1 MERACG
7 LITCN
12 YSIHHPSALTA
23 NRPPASVPIA
33 GRFRMV
39 DFALSAMVNSGMRNI
54 GMIMPT
60 NYRSLIDHVGSG
72 KDWSLDRKHGGLFL
86 LPGTAFGTQRTGA
99 RFLIRD
105 LEQNSIFLERSDKP
119 FVILSAASCIFNID
133 LVELVDAHIASGADI
148 TVVCQKSDHDQNAL
162 TTVVV
167 DENDRVTSMHLGATY
182 GDLVSLDLCVM
193 SVDVLL
199 QALAWY
205 KGVDYLDLFEAMSE
219 DFGRVIVRPYVYDG
233 EAMTIFSS
241 DDYYKSSMRLLDPDV
256 VEKIFDPERPIHT
269 KSHDNPP
276 AKFLPGA
283 NVNNCLMAGGVRI
296 AGSVQNSILGRDVIV
311 EHGAT
316 VRNSIIMQSCVI
328 SEGAKVDH
336 AIIDRDNVI
345 AQRVE
350 LRGTPENILI
360 KGRGF

>member
-7 LITCN
+7 IITCN
-12 YSIHHPSALTA
+12 YSVTHPSALTA

-54 GMIMPT
+54 GLIMPT

-86 LPGTAFGTQRTGA
+86 LPGSAFGSQRTGA

-105 LEQNSIFLERSDKP
+105 LEQNVQFIERSDKP
-119 FVILSAASCIFNID
+119 FVILSSASCIFNID

-148 TVVCQKSDHDQNAL
+148 TVVCKKIDHEEPALQAL
-162 TTVVV
+162 TV
-167 DENDRVTSMHLGATY
+167 DENDRVTSLHMGASY
-182 GDLVSLDLCVM
+182 GELASLDLCVM
-193 SVDVLL
+193 SKETLL
-199 QALAWY
+199 QAIAWGR
-205 KGVDYLDLFEAMSE
+205 GVDYLDLFEAMAE
-219 DFGRVIVRPYVYDG
+219 DLGRIVVRPFVYDG
-233 EAMTIFSS
+233 EAMAIFSS
-241 DDYYKSSMRLLDPDV
+241 DDYYKCSMRLLEPDV
-256 VEKIFDPERPIHT
+256 VEKIFDPARPIHT
-269 KSHDNPP
+269 KAHDNPP

-283 NVNNCLMAGGVRI
+283 NVNNCLMAGGVRV
-296 AGSVQNSILGRDVIV
+296 AGTVQNSILGRDVIV

-316 VRNSIIMQSCVI
+316 VRNSVIMQSCVI

-336 AIIDRDNVI
+336 AIIDRDNTV
-345 AQRVE
+345 APRVE